1 MNFLVLIVQKVAPI
15 FLVTSPLTS
24 YADQIRNI
32 HITKSSRGFSLDTP
46 LIMLVASIL
55 RCFYWI
61 GSRFETSLL
70 LQSLI
75 MILVQGVLLKV
86 ALDHRSTGDERVPF
100 AGVVYPTK
108 RPFNFWQWRPQ
119 RPYWEFLAYFFVI
132 TAILQLFFGSS
143 EFFVGLLGYC
153 ALGVEAG
160 LPIPQVL
167 ANQKARSC
175 KGFRLSV
182 LVSWLIGDIMKTVF
196 FYSSDHVGMQFRLCA
211 GIQFA
216 LDAYL
221 GFQFWMF
228 GNGELAKDFE
238 MS

>member
-1 MNFLVLIVQKVAPI
+1 MIIDLLEMK
-15 FLVTSPLTS
+15 
-24 YADQIRNI
+24 
-32 HITKSSRGFSLDTP
+32 
-46 LIMLVASIL
+46 
-55 RCFYWI
+55 
-61 GSRFETSLL
+61 ESLL
-70 LQSLI
+70 RAWYTLRNDLSISGSGGLRDRTSAPYSKLLI
-75 MILVQGVLLKV
+75 SPAPLLIWTT
-86 ALDHRSTGDERVPF
+86 S
-100 AGVVYPTK
+100 K
-108 RPFNFWQWRPQ
+108 R
-119 RPYWEFLAYFFVI
+119 YWEFLAYFFVI